1 MKGHKSIVSR
11 LSSFIKAVAFVLK
24 NGSDTILRDS
34 VTTLYNKG
42 AFRELALQELK
53 SVTRNSGLASLIM
66 ADMNDLKKA
75 NDCFGHLEEDRLL
88 RVSARIFLD
97 ILRESDIVGRYGG
110 DEFIVLL
117 PGTNLIGAEEVI
129 KKLRAALAEKSIE
142 WSFGVVEA
150 VLPSKEDLMGLSRSQ
165 LHKKWEVFLEDL
177 IAEADK
183 LLYKD
188 KLLSKRH

>member
-1 MKGHKSIVSR
+1 
-11 LSSFIKAVAFVLK
+11 
-24 NGSDTILRDS
+24 